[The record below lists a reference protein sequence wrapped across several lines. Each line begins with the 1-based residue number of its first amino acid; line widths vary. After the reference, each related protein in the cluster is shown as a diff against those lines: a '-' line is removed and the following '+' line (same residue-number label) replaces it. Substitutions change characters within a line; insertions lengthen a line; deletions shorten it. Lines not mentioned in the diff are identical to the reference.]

1 MGNRSTVQIA
11 ALVFG
16 VIYLAVGILG
26 FLPFLGGSF
35 TLTNTKLLGLFNIN
49 LLHNLVHVVIGI
61 AGLAAVTSIPNAR
74 RFCQVVGVILLLL
87 GVLGIFVANPLG
99 LLDIGGLDLPPPPV
113 SGAGLAH
120 FWFAAPVSTRSAARR
135 SGARVVQGVLHQPS
149 DRPRWGFRR

>member
-74 RFCQVVGVILLLL
+74 RFCQVVGVVLLLL
-87 GVLGIFVANPLG
+87 GVLGVFVANPLG
-99 LLDIGGLDLPPPPV
+99 LLYIGGLCITIHLV
-113 SGAGLAH
+113 TAAGLAS
-120 FWFAAPVSTRSAARR
+120 FGFAYTVSTESAL
-135 SGARVVQGVLHQPS
+135 S
-149 DRPRWGFRR
+149 